1 MTAAVVGV
9 ILNLAAWFALQ
20 VVFPV
25 HAAVDWFA
33 LVVGIAALVAL
44 ERFKV
49 GIVSVVL
56 AGGALG
62 LIWSFVR

>member
-1 MTAAVVGV
+1 VTAAVVGV
-9 ILNLAAWFALQ
+9 ILNLAVWFALQ

-25 HAAVDWFA
+25 HAAVAWFA
-33 LVVGIAALVAL
+33 LVVGVAALVAL

-49 GIVSVVL
+49 EIVPVVL

-62 LIWSFVR
+62 LLWSLLR